1 MANIATQLGR
11 SLSLAPFA
19 GLALAAAPAY
29 ASTATST
36 LDVSATVTSNCA
48 VSTTALD
55 FGHIDITSG
64 SNHDGTG
71 AISVT
76 CTNGTAW
83 SAAADAGGGTG
94 ATLAVRKMANG
105 AKLLNYALYTDSGH
119 TTLWGD
125 GAGGTTATIDG
136 TGNGISQSSTIY
148 GRVPAG
154 QTVPAGGYADTVNV
168 TVTY

>member
-1 MANIATQLGR
+1 MA
-11 SLSLAPFA
+11 
-19 GLALAAAPAY
+19 
-29 ASTATST
+29 
-36 LDVSATVTSNCA
+36 
-48 VSTTALD
+48 
-55 FGHIDITSG
+55 
-64 SNHDGTG
+64 TG
-71 AISVT
+71 A
-76 CTNGTAW
+76 N
-83 SAAADAGGGTG
+83 
-94 ATLAVRKMANG
+94 
-105 AKLLNYALYTDSGH
+105 LLNYALYTDSGH